1 MWVKVFVP
9 TGEGLKIT
17 YCLFHVGKGVCF
29 QCMRVFM
36 RRLFH
41 VGKGVCF
48 IDTFGIRGGEF
59 IPCV

>member
-29 QCMRVFM
+29 
-36 RRLFH
+36 
-41 VGKGVCF
+41 